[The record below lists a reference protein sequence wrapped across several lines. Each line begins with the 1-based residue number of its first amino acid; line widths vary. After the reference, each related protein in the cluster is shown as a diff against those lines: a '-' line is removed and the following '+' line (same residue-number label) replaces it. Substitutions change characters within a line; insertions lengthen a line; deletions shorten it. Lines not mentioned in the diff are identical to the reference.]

1 MDIKRRRLETF
12 ERERAAA
19 LREFS
24 DFDELLADAT
34 PDERARLGFQ
44 SPPDNFNSNIQ
55 PSGAA
60 GSSAANFLGA
70 PSSISFANSLVGS
83 SNPSN
88 LLGSRTDT
96 NFYGSQ
102 QQPRAEG
109 FRYPRG
115 TPKTPA
121 MDFSSEPVSASVGGS
136 SAGSSNS
143 SNSAGSGSNS
153 FFDQQPRP
161 QAEVFFE
168 IGRSMAGHVASSQPV
183 AGHVATSQQMAGHVA
198 MAQQFSGH
206 VATSQQEGGAGGSGH
221 AVGGYAARRGGD
233 PAFSGESP
241 PNVAS
246 QLQDRRRRFVDVDG
260 REYAVHNVGA
270 DMYRHSEFSLFFRRM
285 SAPSWLSRIMLGEGL
300 ELQPE
305 RVRQAL
311 SIRSRGAIM
320 RSGVHGAIPPSA
332 TAPATSRSSRLGAF
346 DSIRLLPVFSN
357 QDLFVS
363 FLTGR
368 WGMAQGFVNLSHFSE
383 GGRVSQRHGSDFSH
397 SDIANAIQNFNL
409 GQIACFGEHWE
420 GVMGTLEGHLRFE
433 STWRSQRP
441 QFILWRIEAELEDF
455 HFVGSAKYDNSDLGP
470 SCPES
475 LSTYADMISLFGYF
489 LANIAPDVTS
499 ENYFRRSFDLKERG
513 TYLSLHGGPLKGGRD
528 PDTAKDTTSPHPR
541 KHDHRSVSF
550 ADDASTVSGSSR
562 ESATSE
568 GPPSPLRK
576 QTKGKDKGR
585 RSRRAVVRRRGPS
598 RSQGRTDTAWCHWAT
613 LWG

>member
-1 MDIKRRRLETF
+1 V
-12 ERERAAA
+12 A
-19 LREFS
+19 
-24 DFDELLADAT
+24 
-34 PDERARLGFQ
+34 GF
-44 SPPDNFNSNIQ
+44 PGEPFLT
-55 PSGAA
+55 
-60 GSSAANFLGA
+60 SA
-70 PSSISFANSLVGS
+70 
-83 SNPSN
+83 
-88 LLGSRTDT
+88 
-96 NFYGSQ
+96 
-102 QQPRAEG
+102 
-109 FRYPRG
+109 
-115 TPKTPA
+115 
-121 MDFSSEPVSASVGGS
+121 GGS
-136 SAGSSNS
+136 SFGSSNS
-143 SNSAGSGSNS
+143 SNSAGSGSSS

-161 QAEVFFE
+161 QAEVFYG
-168 IGRSMAGHVASSQPV
+168 IGRSLSGQVATSLPASGHASTSQQLV
-183 AGHVATSQQMAGHVA
+183 GHVATLQH
-198 MAQQFSGH
+198 
-206 VATSQQEGGAGGSGH
+206 EGGTSGLGP
-221 AVGGYAARRGGD
+221 AAGGYAGRRGGD
-233 PAFSGESP
+233 QALSGEP
-241 PNVAS
+241 PPIVAS
-246 QLQDRRRRFVDVDG
+246 HLQDRRRRFVDVDG

-270 DMYRHSEFSLFFRRM
+270 DMYRNSEFSLFFRRM

-320 RSGVHGAIPPSA
+320 RSGVHGAVPPSA

-357 QDLFVS
+357 PELFVS

-383 GGRVSQRHGSDFSH
+383 GGRVSQRQGSDFSH

-470 SCPES
+470 PCPES
-475 LSTYADMISLFGYF
+475 LSTFTDMIALFGYF

-499 ENYFRRSFDLKERG
+499 ENYFRRSFDLRERG

-528 PDTAKDTTSPHPR
+528 PDTAQHTTLPPPR
-541 KHDHRSVSF
+541 KRDHRSVSF

-562 ESATSE
+562 DSATTE

-576 QTKGKDKGR
+576 QTKGKAKGASESPGGRTEKGTKSVTRATGYCLVSLGSTLKVKGLNPCDRKPCPYRHLEPGKPVSSAVAVAMSEYLSKRGSAGVTGLTGAQQASLLRKLSR
-585 RSRRAVVRRRGPS
+585 RSGNADAAVGE
-598 RSQGRTDTAWCHWAT
+598 T
-613 LWG
+613 